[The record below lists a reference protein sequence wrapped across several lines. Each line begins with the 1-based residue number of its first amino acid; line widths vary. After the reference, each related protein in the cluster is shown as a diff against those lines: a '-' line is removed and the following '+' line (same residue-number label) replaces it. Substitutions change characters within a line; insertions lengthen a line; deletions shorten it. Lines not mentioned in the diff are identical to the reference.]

1 MINICYSIDFFFFY
15 DIIIF
20 SKKIIQLFN
29 RVPGFTMMIGFYF

>member
-1 MINICYSIDFFFFY
+1 MINICYSIDFFFY

-29 RVPGFTMMIGFYF
+29 RVPGFTMMTGFYF